1 MHDEHDGSG
10 AAATGI
16 AAIAFADADDSFVI
30 GVDDPPGMLLQF
42 KHCVLSVV
50 RRFPWE
56 EKSSHVRQSGP
67 DGAKL
72 ATSESFEDV

>member
-1 MHDEHDGSG
+1 
-10 AAATGI
+10 
-16 AAIAFADADDSFVI
+16 
-30 GVDDPPGMLLQF
+30 MLLQF

-72 ATSESFEDV
+72 ATFESFEDV

>member
-16 AAIAFADADDSFVI
+16 AAIAFADADDSF
-30 GVDDPPGMLLQF
+30 MLLQF

-56 EKSSHVRQSGP
+56 EKSSHVHQSGP